1 MLPEELEGLYPEP
14 VEIAYEYVP
23 FATAKVVELPYVVCV
38 ILSNVAVH
46 GTPLKP
52 CSLNSTV
59 YGGDA
64 AIAGWEVA
72 RRANA
77 LTIIIIVMKRAK
89 TAFRFTDRILFFLE
103 TNEVLR
109 GGTGPV
115 RDIVPSL
122 SQNPMAVSFYL

>member
-1 MLPEELEGLYPEP
+1 MLPEELETLYPEP

-23 FATAKVVELPYVVCV
+23 FATAKLVELPYVVCV
-38 ILSNVAVH
+38 TESNVTVH

-72 RRANA
+72 MKAERR
-77 LTIIIIVMKRAK
+77 TKKRSPEKA
-89 TAFRFTDRILFFLE
+89 AISRGIL
-103 TNEVLR
+103 
-109 GGTGPV
+109 
-115 RDIVPSL
+115 
-122 SQNPMAVSFYL
+122 